1 VVGRPLRSDDEPNER
16 LGIPAA
22 LAIFASDNISSSAYA
37 TEEIMRVL
45 ILAGAGALMLTL
57 PTTLAIIGVMAIVV
71 TSYLQ
76 TIRAYPNGGGSYVVA
91 SDNLGPRMGLVA
103 AAALLIDY
111 VLTVA
116 VSVAAGV
123 AALTSIVPGLF
134 EYRVHAGVG
143 FVALLCLANLRGIR
157 ESGTLFTV
165 PVYGYLCA
173 IGGLLAFG
181 MWGYLTSTLPAYVPH
196 ADQLE
201 GHGPTQVLGV
211 LLVMRAFASGAV
223 ALTGTEAVSN
233 GVPAFKPVEWKNARI
248 VLVIMA
254 SIFATIFVG
263 ISFLAG
269 QVGIVPDPMEQ
280 ETVIN
285 QLARTLVGEGTAF
298 HYTIQIVTAVLLIL
312 AANTAFAGFPRLASI
327 LAADH
332 YLPRVF
338 AFRGDRLAFSGGIAL
353 LAAVAASLIVAFEG
367 SVTALIPLYTVGVFV
382 AFTLSQAGM
391 ARLWWRLRDETAGW
405 HWRLVINGVGA
416 AATGI
421 VAVIVGFIKF
431 THGAWA
437 VLMLIP
443 IFVWV
448 MSAIRRHYDG
458 FDSVERPET
467 PVEPERIRPRVIVPI
482 AALNI
487 PARQALA
494 FAQAIAGD
502 AAVSAVHITD
512 DINEAERLRDEWI
525 RSPHA
530 NVELEII
537 ESPYRSLAGPL
548 LAYVDAVSEVHPEN
562 TLVVILPELV
572 PGRWWE
578 HLLHNQ
584 TALRLKAAL
593 LFHPG
598 VIVASVPYHLST
610 IANGSRA

>member
-1 VVGRPLRSDDEPNER
+1 
-16 LGIPAA
+16 
-22 LAIFASDNISSSAYA
+22 
-37 TEEIMRVL
+37 
-45 ILAGAGALMLTL
+45 
-57 PTTLAIIGVMAIVV
+57 MAIVV